1 MKKFINLISDDKK
14 KYIYLFIFLNILL
27 VLFETFSIALIPL
40 IIDIVISENPL
51 LPQYFNS
58 INNLI
63 SNIDKKDLLLYSS
76 IFVVFLFLIKNLYIL
91 GLVYFQETLSV
102 QFRYDLKKKFFNL
115 YVTAPFEMI
124 NSYNSSQI
132 LRNTDNETSNYVSN
146 FFLIL
151 KSFKDLF
158 LFISIFILLLFV
170 DFLTTFITVLV
181 LVFLLT
187 IYFFLFSKKLKKFG
201 ENILNSKNSLIKWI
215 LQSLNSIKDIKI
227 SKKEN
232 KVLEKFT
239 NKVAIFENARR
250 KINFIQ
256 AIPNSSFEVIFVA
269 IVFIL
274 IIFISESQAEN
285 VLPLLSLYVVS
296 FIRLLPIFAKFG
308 QVLSSLRSS
317 YPSVEHLNSEFQKLD
332 KYQSIGKKKI
342 NKIENIKF
350 ENELVINN
358 VSFKYLNSD
367 KNIFHNFDLSIK
379 KGKAIGVVG
388 KSGSGKTTLINLISG
403 LLYPSSGN
411 INVDGIDILKNIE
424 SWQKKI
430 GLIPQDN
437 LLMDDTILNNILFL
451 NDENKVNEKR
461 LKDAINYSGLSEFI
475 DNLDSGINTNVGEE
489 GAFLSGGQI
498 QRIVLA
504 RLLYNDPE
512 ILILDEFTNSLDPE
526 SENYILE
533 KLELLKKEKKK
544 NFFII
549 SHKIKPLK
557 LCDEIIVLENGKIL
571 KNYKFEEF
579 YEKFHFLYD

>member
-1 MKKFINLISDDKK
+1 M
-14 KYIYLFIFLNILL
+14 
-27 VLFETFSIALIPL
+27 
-40 IIDIVISENPL
+40 
-51 LPQYFNS
+51 
-58 INNLI
+58 
-63 SNIDKKDLLLYSS
+63 
-76 IFVVFLFLIKNLYIL
+76 FLFL
-91 GLVYFQETLSV
+91 
-102 QFRYDLKKKFFNL
+102 
-115 YVTAPFEMI
+115 
-124 NSYNSSQI
+124 
-132 LRNTDNETSNYVSN
+132 
-146 FFLIL
+146 
-151 KSFKDLF
+151 
-158 LFISIFILLLFV
+158 SIFILLLFV

-239 NKVAIFENARR
+239 NKVAIFENSRR

-296 FIRLLPIFAKFG
+296 FIRLLPIFSKFG

-317 YPSVEHLNSEFQKLD
+317 YPSVEHLNSEFQKFE
-332 KYQSIGKKKI
+332 KYQSKGKKKI

-424 SWQKKI
+424 SWQKK
-430 GLIPQDN
+430 LD
-437 LLMDDTILNNILFL
+437 LS
-451 NDENKVNEKR
+451 
-461 LKDAINYSGLSEFI
+461 LK
-475 DNLDSGINTNVGEE
+475 
-489 GAFLSGGQI
+489 
-498 QRIVLA
+498 
-504 RLLYNDPE
+504 
-512 ILILDEFTNSLDPE
+512 
-526 SENYILE
+526 
-533 KLELLKKEKKK
+533 
-544 NFFII
+544 II
-549 SHKIKPLK
+549 
-557 LCDEIIVLENGKIL
+557 
-571 KNYKFEEF
+571 F
-579 YEKFHFLYD
+579 

>member
-1 MKKFINLISDDKK
+1 M
-14 KYIYLFIFLNILL
+14 
-27 VLFETFSIALIPL
+27 
-40 IIDIVISENPL
+40 
-51 LPQYFNS
+51 
-58 INNLI
+58 
-63 SNIDKKDLLLYSS
+63 
-76 IFVVFLFLIKNLYIL
+76 
-91 GLVYFQETLSV
+91 
-102 QFRYDLKKKFFNL
+102 
-115 YVTAPFEMI
+115 
-124 NSYNSSQI
+124 
-132 LRNTDNETSNYVSN
+132 
-146 FFLIL
+146 
-151 KSFKDLF
+151 
-158 LFISIFILLLFV
+158 LLFV

-533 KLELLKKEKKK
+533 KLELLMFIQQFRQDKKQK
-544 NFFII
+544 
-549 SHKIKPLK
+549 
-557 LCDEIIVLENGKIL
+557 
-571 KNYKFEEF
+571 
-579 YEKFHFLYD
+579 